1 MHVEQ
6 CALLGFRQAQ
16 TRIAPRERMGQAE
29 ERTEGQRIG
38 WQDLWIERLA
48 QPDLGRRRM
57 SAN

>member
-1 MHVEQ
+1 
-6 CALLGFRQAQ
+6 
-16 TRIAPRERMGQAE
+16 MGQAE

-38 WQDLWIERLA
+38 WQDFWIERLA